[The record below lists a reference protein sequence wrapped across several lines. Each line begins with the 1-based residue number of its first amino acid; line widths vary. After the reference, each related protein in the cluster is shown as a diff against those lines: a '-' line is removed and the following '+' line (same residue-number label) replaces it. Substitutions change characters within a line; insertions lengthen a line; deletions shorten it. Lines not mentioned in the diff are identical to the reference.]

1 MADSLSGLLR
11 RLDFSAEVIFRSE
24 FCGEWGVDTSGS
36 GQVAFHLIVAGDGWL
51 HDECGPRRLLE
62 GDLVLFPRD
71 NPHVL
76 SGSASPPDQV
86 EINQPPKPRTAGP
99 ATRLICGFFKL
110 DRRAAAPLLNSLPP
124 TLVAHIGQMASPTVA
139 DLTRL
144 WIQEAAREE
153 LGSDIAVD
161 RLAELVFI
169 QMLRTESAA
178 GRLRGVVAALSH
190 PRIGPILASIHQ
202 DPGAA
207 HQLSDMAAQ
216 AHMSESAFATRFRAA
231 VGMRPGEY
239 VRHWRMHT
247 AAQRLR
253 DTSDAID
260 VIGLELGY
268 QSNAAFRK
276 AFRAFFDEPPARYRR
291 RRSDQK

>member
-1 MADSLSGLLR
+1 MA
-11 RLDFSAEVIFRSE
+11 
-24 FCGEWGVDTSGS
+24 
-36 GQVAFHLIVAGDGWL
+36 
-51 HDECGPRRLLE
+51 
-62 GDLVLFPRD
+62 
-71 NPHVL
+71 NP
-76 SGSASPPDQV
+76 
-86 EINQPPKPRTAGP
+86 N
-99 ATRLICGFFKL
+99 
-110 DRRAAAPLLNSLPP
+110 
-124 TLVAHIGQMASPTVA
+124 VA

-144 WIQEAAREE
+144 WIQEAASNE
-153 LGSDIAVD
+153 LGSGIAVD

-178 GRLRGVVAALSH
+178 GRLRGVVASLSH

-202 DPGAA
+202 NPGAA

-216 AHMSESAFATRFRAA
+216 AHMSESAFTTRFSAV

-253 DTSDAID
+253 NTNDSIDAIG
-260 VIGLELGY
+260 IELGY

-276 AFRAFFDEPPARYRR
+276 AFRAYFDEPPARYRR
-291 RRSDQK
+291 RQS

>member
-1 MADSLSGLLR
+1 MADALSDLLR

-51 HDECGPRRLLE
+51 HNEYGPRRLLE
-62 GDLVLFPRD
+62 GDLVLFPHD
-71 NPHVL
+71 DAHVL
-76 SGSASPPDQV
+76 SGSANPPNPAD
-86 EINQPPKPRTAGP
+86 INQTPKPRTAGP

-110 DRRAAAPLLNSLPP
+110 DRRAAAPLLESLPP
-124 TLVAHIGQMASPTVA
+124 TLVAHIGEMANLNVA
-139 DLTRL
+139 ELTRL
-144 WIQEAAREE
+144 WIQEAASNE

-178 GRLRGVVAALSH
+178 GRLKGVVAALSNS
-190 PRIGPILASIHQ
+190 RIGPVLTSIHQ
-202 DPGAA
+202 NPGGA
-207 HQLSDMAAQ
+207 HQLRDMAAQ
-216 AHMSESAFATRFRAA
+216 ANMSESAFTFRFRAA

-253 DTSDAID
+253 DTDDPID
-260 VIGLELGY
+260 VIGIELGY

-276 AFRAFFDEPPARYRR
+276 AFRAYFDEPPARYRR
-291 RRSDQK
+291 RRS